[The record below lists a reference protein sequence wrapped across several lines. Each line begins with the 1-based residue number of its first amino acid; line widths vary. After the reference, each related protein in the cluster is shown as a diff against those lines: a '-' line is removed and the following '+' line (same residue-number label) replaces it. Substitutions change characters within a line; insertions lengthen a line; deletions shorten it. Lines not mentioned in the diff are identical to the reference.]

1 MMQKRMVSVV
11 LFCILLTACTDKK
24 AIQAAED
31 LRDESALLQERVV
44 ELEGKL
50 EEAQSATEE
59 LSTDVSSMRL
69 ALDSIV
75 VEPDGLAGY
84 EVQISDAE
92 TAQASVESSLQ
103 DVEAALQ

>member
-1 MMQKRMVSVV
+1 MKRKPMASIV
-11 LFCILLTACTDKK
+11 LCILLTACTDTK
-24 AIQAAED
+24 AIQEAED

-44 ELEGKL
+44 ELEGKM

-59 LSTDVSSMRL
+59 LSSDVSSMRL

-75 VEPDGLAGY
+75 VEPDGLGGY